1 MMKSFPLAYG
11 MKKREKKAPH
21 ESSCTSGCEQPCE
34 VHKSSGEREEK
45 GGQSEAHET
54 QMLSNGG
61 MVANQAKS
69 NRGTDYLANEDELE
83 FSYTGKNSGDELGD
97 RQEDMDRKDIVSRVM
112 KSRKKKDRL
121 PIPR

>member
-1 MMKSFPLAYG
+1 
-11 MKKREKKAPH
+11 
-21 ESSCTSGCEQPCE
+21 
-34 VHKSSGEREEK
+34 
-45 GGQSEAHET
+45 
-54 QMLSNGG
+54 MLSKGG

-121 PIPR
+121 PNPR